1 MRAWQSPPCSRRQ
14 HRCARCRSAS
24 CFSTSACP
32 HWRCSGRAS
41 PSRAS
46 WCCVCE
52 SSYHPA
58 RSSIARSPGRTPMRS
73 RIPAAVAVVLAL
85 ALGIATT
92 ASAQSTLDTVKK
104 RGKLIAGVKT
114 DFPPFGTIDSAGE
127 NVGFD
132 GDVAHRFAKALF
144 NDEQQVDLVA
154 VTSGNRI
161 PFLQSGKIDIVIA
174 TVTITDERRQVVEFS
189 EPYFM
194 SGSLLLVPKSSTAK
208 SLDDMAGKTVA
219 VVQGAIQD
227 RDVEQLQPKATR
239 VKFGKVSEAVLAVKG
254 GRADAYVHDDI
265 VILSLAKENPDLK
278 AVGTPLMP
286 RPYGIAVRKGD
297 VEFVKWVNAQLNA
310 MKADGTYDRLWK
322 KYVAD
327 VEGNLVKP

>member
-1 MRAWQSPPCSRRQ
+1 
-14 HRCARCRSAS
+14 
-24 CFSTSACP
+24 
-32 HWRCSGRAS
+32 
-41 PSRAS
+41 
-46 WCCVCE
+46 
-52 SSYHPA
+52 
-58 RSSIARSPGRTPMRS
+58 MRS
-73 RIPAAVAVVLAL
+73 RRLAIVTVALAL
-85 ALGIATT
+85 AGLLASA
-92 ASAQSTLDTVKK
+92 ASAQSTLETVKK

-114 DFPPFGTIDSAGE
+114 DFPPFGTVDAAGK

-132 GDVAHRFAKALF
+132 VDVAHRFAKALF
-144 NDEQQVDLVA
+144 DDEQQVELVA

-161 PFLQSGKIDIVIA
+161 PFLQSGKIDIIIA

-194 SGSLLLVPKSSTAK
+194 SGSLLLVPKASSAR
-208 SLDDMAGKTVA
+208 SLADMAGKTVA

-254 GRADAYVHDDI
+254 GRADAYLHDDI
-265 VILSLAKENPDLK
+265 VILSLVKENPDLK
-278 AVGTPLMP
+278 AVGTPFMP

-297 VEFVKWVNAQLNA
+297 LEFVKWVNDQLA
-310 MKADGTYDRLWK
+310 RMKKDGTSERLWK
-322 KYVAD
+322 KYFAD